1 MLKPLILLI
10 AAGVLAAEPAL
21 AQVSFGI
28 GGGRG
33 GNRGGIIMQQP
44 SQPSKPDYEKL
55 CENSNGPAAIQA
67 CTAAVNDDKKNEKA
81 WRLLGD
87 AYMSTN
93 QPREALQAYE
103 TALRLKP
110 NMPEAQ
116 RGRDAAYAALARPA
130 PAPYAGAA
138 PPSGAY
144 APPPAYAQQQ
154 PQGAYS
160 PPPQSYA
167 QQQPAPY
174 AAPQFQPQPQPQRA
188 TAGPRDGEWSG
199 QMKRQCTGGSD
210 EGPASVIVTGDSFAG
225 VFFSGGAGRDLNG
238 RIAADGTVEATGQ
251 DASGYQVA
259 AKGRLFGPGRLVA
272 EGQAGPCRMI
282 LTLSK
287 AGAPAAPA
295 QQAAVPAP
303 APAPAPARQP
313 PATAKSAPAGSNVI
327 QQAGQPTADTKP
339 PVIAVPSRVESLG
352 PVVELTGKVSD
363 GSSIIEFT
371 VNGQAIPVEKDGSF
385 TVRRGVPVGASELKL
400 TAVDEWGNTSMKSV
414 AVNRKPGA
422 EPQVAAAQS
431 KGSAA
436 AVPGMTAEQLRKLDV
451 GRFHAV
457 VIGNNKY
464 QKVKTL
470 DTAVNDARAVAD
482 TLRTNYKFDVDLV
495 IDGTR
500 QQMLEALYKMRARL
514 SEKDS
519 LLVYYAG
526 HGVVDK
532 ETSRGYWLP
541 VDADPDLPTNW
552 VPTTD
557 LTDVIKAIQARHIMV
572 VADSCYSGTLLRDV
586 DANIATAKSDNTSQW
601 VERLFSKR
609 SRTVLTSG
617 GVEPVMDG
625 GGGGHSVFAKAFID
639 ALRDNPDVL
648 DGQGLFA
655 AIRRPIALNSA
666 GQVPEYSDIRQ
677 AGHDG
682 GDFLFVKR

>member
-1 MLKPLILLI
+1 MILAI
-10 AAGVLAAEPAL
+10 AAITAAAEPAL
-21 AQVSFGI
+21 AQFSVGV
-28 GGGRG
+28 GRG
-33 GNRGGIIMQQP
+33 GNRSGFTLQQP
-44 SQPSKPDYEKL
+44 SPSQPAKPDYEKV

-67 CTAAVNDDKKNEKA
+67 CSAAVNDDAKNEKM

-93 QPREALQAYE
+93 QPREALNAYE

-110 NMPEAQ
+110 NMPEAM
-116 RGRDAAYAALARPA
+116 RGRDAAYAAMTRPA
-130 PAPYAGAA
+130 PAPYAQTAPQGGPYA
-138 PPSGAY
+138 PPPQTGAY
-144 APPPAYAQQQ
+144 APPSQAYAPPPQGYQQ
-154 PQGAYS
+154 PQGAYQT
-160 PPPQSYA
+160 PPQAYA
-167 QQQPAPY
+167 QPQPAP
-174 AAPQFQPQPQPQRA
+174 QRA
-188 TAGPRDGEWSG
+188 AAGPRDGEWSG
-199 QMKRQCTGGSD
+199 QMQRQCTGGND
-210 EGPASVIVTGDSFAG
+210 EGPASVIVTGDSFSG

-238 RIAADGTVEATGQ
+238 RIGPNGAVEASGL
-251 DASGYQVA
+251 DASGQQFA
-259 AKGRLFGPGRLVA
+259 ARGRLTGAATLKA

-282 LTLSK
+282 LTLGK
-287 AGAPAAPA
+287 AGAAPPA
-295 QQAAVPAP
+295 QQAAAPAP
-303 APAPAPARQP
+303 APAPAPQRQQQ
-313 PATAKSAPAGSNVI
+313 AAKQTTQGSNVI
-327 QQAGQPTADTKP
+327 QQAAPPARDDKP

-371 VNGQAIPVEKDGSF
+371 VNGQSVPVEKDGSF
-385 TVRRGVPVGASELKL
+385 TVRRGVPVGASQLAL
-400 TAVDEWGNTSMKSV
+400 IAVDEWGNTAQKTV

-422 EPQVAAAQS
+422 EPEQTAAAGAAS
-431 KGSAA
+431 VASAM
-436 AVPGMTAEQLRKLDV
+436 PGLTPEQIKKLDF

-464 QKVKTL
+464 QKVQPL

-482 TLRTNYKFDVDLV
+482 TLRTIYKFDVDLV
-495 IDGTR
+495 VDGTR
-500 QQMLEALYKMRARL
+500 QTIMEALYKMRARL
-514 SEKDS
+514 GEKDS

-532 ETSRGYWLP
+532 DTSRGYWLP

-572 VADSCYSGTLLRDV
+572 VADSCYSGTLLRNV
-586 DANIATAKSDNTSQW
+586 EATIATAKSENSIQW
-601 VERLFSKR
+601 IERLHSKK

-639 ALRDNPDVL
+639 ALRENKDVL
-648 DGQGLFA
+648 DGQGLFS
-655 AIRRPIALNSA
+655 AIRRPIALNAA
-666 GQVPEYSDIRQ
+666 GQVPEYADIRQ

-682 GDFLFVKR
+682 GDFLFVRR